1 LPNPTCSERFAFA
14 AFGDKFFPQHQVT
27 DRKIGY
33 ANAPADALL
42 PCKHFFLIFFAAFVG
57 WIFQYEQIPS
67 VVSTPHS
74 LGNARLLFKRQE
86 LFGAGLFL
94 EVDFQ

>member
-1 LPNPTCSERFAFA
+1 
-14 AFGDKFFPQHQVT
+14 
-27 DRKIGY
+27 
-33 ANAPADALL
+33 
-42 PCKHFFLIFFAAFVG
+42 LIFFAAFVG